1 MAAGCPGRRPG
12 RCGGA
17 VNGGATELRRRDLAV
32 AMTIVGLLLVL
43 HFLLHPWLT
52 GLPVGP
58 DLLVGGLLL
67 AALRVQAGTAAVLGF
82 VLGPLEAAMALG
94 DPGIY
99 ALVLTITGYVSARSR
114 DVLFADAP
122 VFVVVY
128 LFIGTWLARSALV
141 ALGGGA
147 GGVSAGMLALVALD
161 ALATAVV
168 CGLADALT
176 TSFVRRA

>member
-1 MAAGCPGRRPG
+1 M
-12 RCGGA
+12 
-17 VNGGATELRRRDLAV
+17 NGGATELRRRDLAV
-32 AMTIVGLLLVL
+32 AMTIVAVLLLL

-58 DLLVGGLLL
+58 DLLIGGLLL
-67 AALRVQAGTAAVLGF
+67 AALRIQAGTAAVLGF

-99 ALVLTITGYVSARSR
+99 ALVLTITGYLAARSR

-128 LFIGTWLARSALV
+128 LFTGTWLARSALV
-141 ALGGGA
+141 MLAGGA
-147 GGVSAGMLALVALD
+147 SELTGGLLAVVALE